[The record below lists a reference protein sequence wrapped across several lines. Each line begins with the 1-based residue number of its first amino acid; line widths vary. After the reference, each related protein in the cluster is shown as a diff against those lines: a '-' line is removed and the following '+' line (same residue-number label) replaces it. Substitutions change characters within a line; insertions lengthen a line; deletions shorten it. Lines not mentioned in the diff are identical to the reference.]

1 MRATIGASAAVA
13 AAAALL
19 TVGLAGGPLY
29 VSSAASE
36 AVQVGLA
43 QTCATDAGL
52 ALFLPFF
59 VDPSI
64 TLELDERAAL
74 VSDVQAPIHTVLGQY
89 SYGVEGGD
97 DNLTDNVVLLARDG
111 QLGELGR
118 DGLTVGVGEALA
130 PESTEAHAGV
140 TTGRVLLVDVP
151 APSDREPLRLVVAG
165 RYPDVPY
172 RPEPSYWCGLR
183 DLFLRTTSATS
194 RRR

>member
-74 VSDVQAPIHTVLGQY
+74 VSDVQAPIHTVLG
-89 SYGVEGGD
+89 
-97 DNLTDNVVLLARDG
+97 
-111 QLGELGR
+111 
-118 DGLTVGVGEALA
+118 
-130 PESTEAHAGV
+130 STRTASRAE
-140 TTGRVLLVDVP
+140 TT
-151 APSDREPLRLVVAG
+151 
-165 RYPDVPY
+165 
-172 RPEPSYWCGLR
+172 
-183 DLFLRTTSATS
+183 T
-194 RRR
+194 